1 MGSSSCETP
10 EVPNEEPKITPI
22 ILSEDD
28 QHPEETQYVM
38 KDTNPKEPLPCILL
52 LIVDNVAYRSKQMR
66 IQWNQELRTQVNFR
80 MPANNSII
88 KVAPNK
94 QKVILAFQKLRLR
107 EEWGNIEDSFSVEM
121 YDKEK
126 IKEDRD
132 EKRRIHK

>member
-1 MGSSSCETP
+1 M
-10 EVPNEEPKITPI
+10 
-22 ILSEDD
+22 
-28 QHPEETQYVM
+28 
-38 KDTNPKEPLPCILL
+38 
-52 LIVDNVAYRSKQMR
+52 
-66 IQWNQELRTQVNFR
+66 NFR
-80 MPANNSII
+80 MPANDSII

-121 YDKEK
+121 YDKDK